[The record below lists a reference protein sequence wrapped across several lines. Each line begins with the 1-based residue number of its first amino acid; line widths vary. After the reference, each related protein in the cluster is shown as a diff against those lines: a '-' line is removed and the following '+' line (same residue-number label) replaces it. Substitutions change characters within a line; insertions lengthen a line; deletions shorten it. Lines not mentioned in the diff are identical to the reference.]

1 MPEPRVLVT
10 YHTVEGQS
18 AKIAERIGKT
28 MRADGADVQVSDVS
42 DAPSPAEFDAVVL
55 GDSIHVLKHSRA
67 LKHYLKKHVSVLNT
81 MPAAIFQV
89 SLTSAGTDAEH
100 ESVARG
106 MVDDLLVEFGFDPD
120 AVGLFAGAVMYTKY
134 GWIKRKIVKSIV
146 AKEGGDTDT
155 SRDFE
160 YTDWDAVDDFARDV
174 LRLATA

>member
-1 MPEPRVLVT
+1 MV
-10 YHTVEGQS
+10 
-18 AKIAERIGKT
+18 
-28 MRADGADVQVSDVS
+28 
-42 DAPSPAEFDAVVL
+42 
-55 GDSIHVLKHSRA
+55 
-67 LKHYLKKHVSVLNT
+67 
-81 MPAAIFQV
+81 
-89 SLTSAGTDAEH
+89 SAGTDAEH

-106 MVDDLLVEFGFDPD
+106 LVDDLLNEFGYDPD

-134 GWIKRKIVKSIV
+134 GWIKRRIMKSIV